1 MTGSLRICSDEPIES
16 VAIPER
22 SHQVKTALC
31 SQRYVAD
38 GLGARRVRHC
48 QTTATPMFA
57 APGAVTA
64 TVWVN
69 ASHIAKDN
77 ARPLGLIGGS
87 T

>member
-1 MTGSLRICSDEPIES
+1 LTGSLRIWSDEANKS

-22 SHQVKTALC
+22 SHQVKTDL
-31 SQRYVAD
+31 SVQRYLAD

-57 APGAVTA
+57 APGAATA